1 MSQFFASGGGCGEVV
16 NGIGNRSCTKR
27 GTFMLMIQIKAMMRK
42 EEGHASAVAGIS
54 KFSDGVK
61 GEKEG

>member
-16 NGIGNRSCTKR
+16 NGIGNRSCTNK
-27 GTFMLMIQIKAMMRK
+27 GTFMLMIQIKPMMRK
-42 EEGHASAVAGIS
+42 EVGHACAVAGIC
-54 KFSDGVK
+54 KFSDGAK